1 MKKSVCMATYNGEK
15 YIEEQLQSILV
26 QLDDNDEIVISDD
39 HSTDNTIEVVKK
51 INDNRIKIFFN
62 QGEKGFTSNFEN
74 ALKKATGD
82 IIFLSDQDDIWL
94 PEKTST
100 MVSYLQEYDLVVA
113 DAKVTD
119 ESLNVTNE
127 SFFSIFNSGPGILK
141 NLGYNTYYGYSI
153 ALRKTV
159 LEKALP
165 FPKNREVAFD
175 IWLGFVGEIIGRV
188 KFINKPVVL
197 YRRSSNTV
205 TTIKKSDRPLLGK
218 LYKRLVIFW
227 YTADFY
233 LKNKF
238 ILKKINVFL
247 KK

>member
-1 MKKSVCMATYNGEK
+1 MRISVCMATYNGEK
-15 YIEEQLQSILV
+15 YIKDQLSSIL
-26 QLDDNDEIVISDD
+26 QQISDYDEIIISDD
-39 HSTDNTIEVVKK
+39 HSTDNTLDIVRN
-51 INDNRIKIFFN
+51 INDKRINLFIN
-62 QGEKGFTSNFEN
+62 EGEKGFTSNFEN

-153 ALRKTV
+153 ALRKRV

-175 IWLGFVGEIIGRV
+175 IWLGFVGEIIGKV
-188 KFINKPVVL
+188 KFINKPLVL

-227 YTADFY
+227 YTAEFY
-233 LKNKF
+233 FKNKF
-238 ILKKINVFL
+238 IFKN
-247 KK
+247 

>member
-1 MKKSVCMATYNGEK
+1 MATYNGEK
-15 YIEEQLQSILV
+15 YIKDQLSSIL
-26 QLDDNDEIVISDD
+26 QQISDYDEIIISDD
-39 HSTDNTIEVVKK
+39 HSTDNTLDIVRN
-51 INDNRIKIFFN
+51 INDKRINLFIN
-62 QGEKGFTSNFEN
+62 EGEKGFTSNFEN

-153 ALRKTV
+153 ALRKRV

-175 IWLGFVGEIIGRV
+175 IWLGFVGEIIGKV
-188 KFINKPVVL
+188 KFINKPLVL

-227 YTADFY
+227 YTAEFY
-233 LKNKF
+233 FKNKF
-238 ILKKINVFL
+238 IFKN
-247 KK
+247 